1 MQRLW
6 PLLPQLQLNL
16 KSKLRTVMRTPVSS
30 QGLTL
35 MNKPLANI
43 IFWVAIFTLNY
54 HVLPCHYSTLS
65 HLLSIFLYFTY
76 YVCLLTGIC
85 CICYWTKAFTGI
97 GHFSYEVRTI
107 STLDPKKIYGNWDNC
122 KDVWKTGAF
131 TIGSRRED
139 GAVKLPVFRTY
150 RSHDADVGKTETV
163 FVGYTAPV
171 FARYS

>member
-1 MQRLW
+1 MFYLVTTQHYHIYFPFFCTL
-6 PLLPQLQLNL
+6 PTMYAYLLEFVAFVIER
-16 KSKLRTVMRTPVSS
+16 KLS
-30 QGLTL
+30 
-35 MNKPLANI
+35 LAS
-43 IFWVAIFTLNY
+43 AIFPMKFERFR
-54 HVLPCHYSTLS
+54 HWIRS
-65 HLLSIFLYFTY
+65 
-76 YVCLLTGIC
+76 
-85 CICYWTKAFTGI
+85 K
-97 GHFSYEVRTI
+97 E
-107 STLDPKKIYGNWDNC
+107 IYGNWDNC